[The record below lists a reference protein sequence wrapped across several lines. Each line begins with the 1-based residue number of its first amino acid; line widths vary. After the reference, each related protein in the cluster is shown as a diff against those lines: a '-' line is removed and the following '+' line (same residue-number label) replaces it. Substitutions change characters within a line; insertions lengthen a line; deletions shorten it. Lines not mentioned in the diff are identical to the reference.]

1 MHVELDWLAA
11 QVRRL
16 AESGALGW
24 LIPKQY
30 GGLESPDD
38 EVLEALVQL
47 GQADL
52 ASAFVLTQYQA
63 AVTRIRACPNE
74 ALHAK
79 WLPRMA
85 GGEVFATVGLSHLT
99 TSRARGPRPAV
110 LAVPD
115 GRGGYFLSGRIPW
128 VTAGQLAGVLV
139 VGGVTDSGEQILAL
153 LEQPT
158 LGIDVVPSLPL
169 LALTESSTGPVD
181 LYRVHVPA
189 EHVLAGPAA
198 EVMKVG
204 ATGGT
209 GSLTTSALALA
220 AGLHSVRG
228 MQEAFALS
236 GDLVSVLQQFIETG
250 GTLRE
255 KLLAASRGEP
265 GSATAEE
272 LRFASNTFAVQAAQ
286 CWLAAAKGTGF
297 VSGHPAE
304 RAVRESMFF
313 YVWSCPQAVV
323 ARHWQSLAACDATG
337 HDLTT

>member
-1 MHVELDWLAA
+1 MKADWLEA
-11 QVRRL
+11 QVRQL

-30 GGLESPDD
+30 GGLESSDE

-52 ASAFVLTQYQA
+52 ASAFVLTQFQA
-63 AVTRIRACPNE
+63 AVTRILACPNE

-85 GGEVFATVGLSHLT
+85 SGEVFATVGLSHLT
-99 TSRARGPRPAV
+99 TSRARGRGPAV
-110 LAVPD
+110 PAVPD
-115 GRGGYFLSGRIPW
+115 GQGGYFLSGRIPW
-128 VTAGQLAGVLV
+128 VTAGRLAGVLV
-139 VGGVTDSGEQILAL
+139 VGGVTASGEQILAL
-153 LEQPT
+153 LERDV
-158 LGIDVVPSLPL
+158 LGVDVVPALPL

-189 EHVLAGPAA
+189 EHVLAGPAP

-204 ATGGT
+204 ATSGT

-228 MQEAFALS
+228 MQEGFALS
-236 GDLVSVLQQFIETG
+236 DDLVPVLQQLIETG
-250 GTLRE
+250 SALRDRM
-255 KLLAASRGEP
+255 LAASRGEP
-265 GSATAEE
+265 GSTTAEE
-272 LRFASNTFAVQAAQ
+272 LRFATNTFAVQTAQ

-323 ARHWQSLAACDATG
+323 ARHWQSLAACDSAG
-337 HDLTT
+337 GDLTT